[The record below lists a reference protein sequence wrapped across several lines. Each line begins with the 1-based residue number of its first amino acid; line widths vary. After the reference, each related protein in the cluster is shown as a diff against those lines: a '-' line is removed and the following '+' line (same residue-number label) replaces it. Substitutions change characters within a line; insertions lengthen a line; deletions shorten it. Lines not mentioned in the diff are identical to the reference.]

1 MTKKEYIK
9 PAMETVELK
18 YKCQMLAGS
27 VDANGL
33 NDELISDPV
42 DEGWA
47 REFDLE
53 LDLDEF

>member
-1 MTKKEYIK
+1 
-9 PAMETVELK
+9 METVELK
-18 YKCQMLAGS
+18 YQCQMLAGS